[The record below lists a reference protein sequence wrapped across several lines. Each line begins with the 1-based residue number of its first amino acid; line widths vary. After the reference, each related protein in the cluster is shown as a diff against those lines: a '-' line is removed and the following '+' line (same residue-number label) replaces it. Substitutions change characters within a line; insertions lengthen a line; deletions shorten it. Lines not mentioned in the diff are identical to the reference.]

1 MFVLSLFPAQS
12 HIARCRYRYNGATLP
27 RNLGNGDA
35 FLPET
40 LFPLTRC
47 ISLFPI

>member
-12 HIARCRYRYNGATLP
+12 HFAPCRYRYNGATLP

-40 LFPLTRC
+40 LSALKGC
-47 ISLFPI
+47 ISRFPI